1 MAEDCNR
8 SCNGIDKDGAVK
20 EGDDMPSITKTG
32 LSRFAAIMKAEPG
45 SALWHEIVDGPD
57 RPGITEEEHR
67 RIMSDPRWHG

>member
-1 MAEDCNR
+1 
-8 SCNGIDKDGAVK
+8 
-20 EGDDMPSITKTG
+20 MPSITKTG